1 MKPKED
7 PKAKAARLREMRTS
21 EVELTK
27 ATQGNASALTT
38 DLRAIYGMNGGAGG
52 MSLFNLIGKSSASK
66 AKPSMGRGSD
76 SNKRSANGTM
86 L

>member
-7 PKAKAARLREMRTS
+7 PKAKAARLREQRMS

-52 MSLFNLIGKSSASK
+52 MSLFNLIGKSS
-66 AKPSMGRGSD
+66 
-76 SNKRSANGTM
+76 SANKPKGGQGSGGDRASGGYA

>member
-52 MSLFNLIGKSSASK
+52 MSLFNLIGKPT
-66 AKPSMGRGSD
+66 AKTPKGGQGSGGD
-76 SNKRSANGTM
+76 RYSGSVS